1 MERVLTILFF
11 ILLVPFTSL
20 FSQTPWVELNTGISK
35 RLNSISSIK
44 DVSVWACGNEGTVI
58 RSTNMGDN
66 WTNANPNNDIPT
78 SVTLNHIYCISPLAA
93 LAAGNDNTYAY
104 VFKTVDGGSTWQVTL
119 VQPGGRFNGIHMPLE
134 NSILIVGDPV
144 GGRWS
149 IWKSANGVN
158 WDSSG
163 CYLPQAGS
171 EKGFPNS
178 LWATGSR
185 ISFGTDNFRI
195 YTTTNFSA
203 TWYNNST
210 GSERN
215 SATLWYDY
223 DYNIGYSG
231 KTQLIKTVN
240 SGVLWLNDTIP
251 GSGDITSVTGSAHS
265 RFNWF
270 VRNDN
275 KVYVNPHNASNWQ
288 LDYTTP
294 SGNYTYI
301 TIERNGYFS
310 GAVFATKDNGGISRT
325 YFLSLGISQISSVVP
340 DAFSLKQNYPNP
352 FNPETKIRFNIPAD
366 NEGNRNISLNV
377 YDIGGKLVK
386 QLTNEKLV
394 PGVYEVD
401 FNASGLPSGV
411 YFYRMNAG
419 NFSDTRKM
427 ILLK

>member
-66 WTNANPNNDIPT
+66 WTNANPNNDIPI

-134 NSILIVGDPV
+134 NSIIIVGDPV

-149 IWKSANGVN
+149 IWKSANGVS

-195 YTTTNFSA
+195 YTTTNFST

-210 GSERN
+210 DSERN

-352 FNPETKIRFNIPAD
+352 FNPATKIRFSIPAG
-366 NEGNRNISLNV
+366 NEITRNIDLSV
-377 YDIGGKLVK
+377 FDVTGRLVK
-386 QLTNEKLV
+386 QLTNEKLK

-419 NFSDTRKM
+419 SFSDTRKM

>member
-1 MERVLTILFF
+1 M
-11 ILLVPFTSL
+11 
-20 FSQTPWVELNTGISK
+20 
-35 RLNSISSIK
+35 
-44 DVSVWACGNEGTVI
+44 
-58 RSTNMGDN
+58 
-66 WTNANPNNDIPT
+66 
-78 SVTLNHIYCISPLAA
+78 
-93 LAAGNDNTYAY
+93 
-104 VFKTVDGGSTWQVTL
+104 
-119 VQPGGRFNGIHMPLE
+119 
-134 NSILIVGDPV
+134 
-144 GGRWS
+144 
-149 IWKSANGVN
+149 
-158 WDSSG
+158 
-163 CYLPQAGS
+163 
-171 EKGFPNS
+171 
-178 LWATGSR
+178 
-185 ISFGTDNFRI
+185 
-195 YTTTNFSA
+195 
-203 TWYNNST
+203 
-210 GSERN
+210 
-215 SATLWYDY
+215 
-223 DYNIGYSG
+223 
-231 KTQLIKTVN
+231 
-240 SGVLWLNDTIP
+240 LWLNDPIP

-352 FNPETKIRFNIPAD
+352 FNPETKIRLNIPAD